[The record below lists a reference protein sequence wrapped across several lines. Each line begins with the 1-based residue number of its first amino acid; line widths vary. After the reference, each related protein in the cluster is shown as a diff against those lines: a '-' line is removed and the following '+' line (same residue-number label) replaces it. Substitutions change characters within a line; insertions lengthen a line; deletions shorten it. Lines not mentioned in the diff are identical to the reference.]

1 MATVYKLELEIVSH
15 WVNYDPKL
23 LEKKIQT
30 AIEENT
36 EKSVEVTEIK
46 ANRDR

>member
-23 LEKKIQT
+23 LEKTGKFKQQLKKIQR
-30 AIEENT
+30 NLL
-36 EKSVEVTEIK
+36 K
-46 ANRDR
+46 